1 VLAGAMVVSAIVL
14 IYESRGQTIRG
25 DELGYAARLA
35 SKPFGEALFNSPP
48 NKYFLPVPLALYD
61 AMFNVFGL
69 VADVPYRIVVTA
81 LVLLCGGLFFALVR
95 RRVGDLMALPPT
107 FLLLFFGSG
116 WETTITAIRI
126 PSLIAVAAGL
136 GTLLVLERRD
146 RRGDIAAAVLLSV
159 SIASHPIGLC
169 FLAAAGVL
177 IVARPS
183 PERWRTAWVVAIP
196 AAVFAAWWLFLR
208 APNTES
214 FSSTRPIDI
223 IRFAVDSWTSIT
235 AHVSGLAGLIDQP
248 TFDQTIAQV
257 AAAALVALII
267 AAVVIW
273 WRRVP
278 ATFWAALVAFV
289 VLVCST
295 RLSPGGFLRSPDEV
309 RYLYPE
315 GVLLLLVVMEAAA
328 IARLRAWAALGFT
341 VVLLLGLVYNI
352 GQLRDGGGLARA
364 TSQEALGNYSAY
376 EIAGPALDESYKPGD
391 FAPSAREY
399 VQAARAYGSVAD
411 SPAELQTASALERA
425 SVDAALPGSLGLA
438 VQPVFS
444 THAGGTAA
452 PKVTRVWSGKVTRGQ
467 GCVRLEPSPPG
478 ATPVVPRVPL
488 DPELSRRAILGRVVR
503 GLPPRPTETLAQLA
517 ELTVSP
523 GEVRLYA
530 PDISRTGVLLGRFA
544 EPPIA
549 QLDRPGG
556 GRAGVLRLPASGVA
570 LPWRV
575 TVASNQPVTVC
586 GFGAGRS
593 T

>member
-1 VLAGAMVVSAIVL
+1 MVAATIVL

-25 DELGYAARLA
+25 DELGYAARLG
-35 SKPFGEALFNSPP
+35 STPFAEAIFNSPP

-81 LVLLCGGLFFALVR
+81 LVLLSGGLFFALVR

-107 FLLLFFGSG
+107 LLLLFFGSG

-136 GTLLVLERRD
+136 GTLLTLERRD
-146 RRGDIAAAVLLSV
+146 VRGDIAAAVLLTV
-159 SIASHPIGLC
+159 AVASHPIGLS

-177 IVARPS
+177 ILARPS
-183 PERWRTAWVVAIP
+183 AERWRTAWVVAIP
-196 AAVFAAWWLFLR
+196 ATVFGAWWLFLR

-214 FSSTRPIDI
+214 FAPTSVGDI
-223 IRFAVDSWTSIT
+223 VRFAIDSWTSIT
-235 AHVSGLAGLIDQP
+235 AHVSGLAGVIDQP
-248 TFDQTIAQV
+248 TFDQAVAQV

-267 AAVVIW
+267 VAVVIW

-278 ATFWAALVAFV
+278 ATFWAALVALV

-315 GVLLLLVVMEAAA
+315 GVLLLLLVMETAA

-352 GQLRDGGGLARA
+352 GQLRDGGGMART

-391 FAPSAREY
+391 FAPSARQY
-399 VQAARAYGSVAD
+399 VQATRAYGSVAD
-411 SPAELQTASALERA
+411 SPAELQTASPLERA

-438 VQPVFS
+438 VQPVPAS
-444 THAGGTAA
+444 HAGSTVA
-452 PKVTRVWSGKVTRGQ
+452 PKVTRVWSGRVAHRE

-478 ATPVVPRVPL
+478 ATSVPARVPL
-488 DPELSRRAILGRVVR
+488 DPELSRKAILGRIVR

-517 ELTVSP
+517 ELTIPP
-523 GEVRLYA
+523 GAVRLDA
-530 PDISRTGVLLGRFA
+530 PDVSRTGILLGRFA

-549 QLDRPGG
+549 QLDRPGA
-556 GRAGVLRLPASGVA
+556 GRAGVLRLPASGLA
-570 LPWRV
+570 LPWRM
-575 TVASNQPVTVC
+575 TVAANQPVTVC
-586 GFGAGRS
+586 RSGAGGS
-593 T
+593 P